1 MNPDIFAAI
10 GLLGL
15 VLIVPAL
22 VLAQA
27 IRELARA
34 LNGPDDD
41 DDTYSVREAA

>member
-15 VLIVPAL
+15 VLIVPPP

-41 DDTYSVREAA
+41 DTYSVREAA